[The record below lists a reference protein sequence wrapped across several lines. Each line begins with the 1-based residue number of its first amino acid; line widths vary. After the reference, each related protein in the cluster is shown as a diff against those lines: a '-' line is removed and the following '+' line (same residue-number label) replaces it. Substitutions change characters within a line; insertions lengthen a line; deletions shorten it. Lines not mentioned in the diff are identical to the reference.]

1 MGGHQV
7 KAVLEHRTEEVCEH
21 LLPGGRV
28 KNGQYKIGSISV
40 EKGDSLVIGLRGEDL
55 IGSRISFSIGRNMS
69 LFTCLVFMLSNT
81 LFWVKYLTLS
91 YAPSIFSKP
100 ATPLE

>member
-28 KNGQYKIGSISV
+28 KNGQYKIGSISG

-55 IGSRISFSIGRNMS
+55 IGSRANFSIGRDMS
-69 LFTCLVFMLSNT
+69 LFTCSILCCAIIVFGEIFNSLSR
-81 LFWVKYLTLS
+81 
-91 YAPSIFSKP
+91 SIPF
-100 ATPLE
+100 